1 MKNKLMLLA
10 LFMLIGVLNI
20 PQARGEPV
28 LTLHPQ
34 EQVFNAYPGDS
45 VDVYFNLTNLGNESA
60 KNVFVIID
68 NLPQGATYT
77 QEVIQELA
85 PNQTHEGHI
94 QIILNSIRA
103 GTYKLKLVAK
113 IKDSPIIVRVP
124 LTLRVLTKIDYSL
137 KIDAQ
142 EKYIYG
148 NDVSISCEIR
158 SKSNGVLMGTV
169 KIELY
174 KGNELIKAISESTYI
189 NPYDKK
195 TYTLILPR
203 PDVGGYLAIMKT
215 KFNGVEKT
223 ESKEFKVYQRKLTY
237 TAGFEN
243 GVITVQVKD
252 EEGKG
257 VSGIPVQI
265 NSLSLKTDSLGVV
278 QIEAKEPGTYKIKLN
293 LDGRLVETFVE
304 VKKLFL
310 DYSVKNESL
319 IVYVRDSSGK
329 GIPNVSVS
337 IEGITG
343 KEYQITDAEGKVKVD
358 LTKIGFG
365 LVKLKAESS
374 KYIGDEKSIT
384 IEKPA
389 PPVTTTTT
397 TTVTT
402 VTQTNTTTTPMAKPP
417 KNYGNLP
424 IILLLSALL
433 FGGSS
438 YVAFFRPL
446 VFEEQLDKYYFIK
459 VKAPRLRSLENYTIE
474 RIVNA
479 VDVRATKGKARIE
492 GNRVIWEVEHL
503 EPGEEAFLQV
513 IL

>member
-1 MKNKLMLLA
+1 MKNKLALLV
-10 LFMLIGVLNI
+10 LFVLMGAINV

-28 LTLHPQ
+28 LILHPR
-34 EQVFNAYPGDS
+34 EQIFNAYPGDS
-45 VDVYFNLTNLGNESA
+45 VEVYFNLTNLGNESA
-60 KNVFVIID
+60 KNVFVVID
-68 NLPQGATYT
+68 NLPEGATYT
-77 QEVIQELA
+77 QEVIQELS
-85 PNQTHEGHI
+85 PNQTYGGHV
-94 QIILNSIRA
+94 QIILNNVRA
-103 GTYKLKLVAK
+103 GTYRLYLVAK
-113 IKDSPIIVRVP
+113 IRDSPIMVKIP
-124 LTLRVLTKIDYSL
+124 LTLRVLTEIDYSL
-137 KIDAQ
+137 KIDTQ

-148 NDVSISCEIR
+148 NDVPISCEIR

-189 NPYDKK
+189 NAYDKK
-195 TYTLILPR
+195 EYSIILPR
-203 PDVGGYLAIMKT
+203 PEVGRYLVVMKT
-215 KFNGVEKT
+215 KFNDVEKT
-223 ESKEFKVYQRKLTY
+223 ESREFEVYQRKLTY
-237 TAGFEN
+237 TASFEN

-257 VSGIPVQI
+257 VGGIPVQI
-265 NSLSLKTDSLGVV
+265 NSLSLKTDPLGVV

-319 IVYVRDSSGK
+319 IVHVRDSSGK

-337 IEGITG
+337 IEGIGG
-343 KEYQITDAEGKVKVD
+343 KEYQITDDNGKIEAN

-365 LVKLKAESS
+365 LVKIKAESS
-374 KYIGDEKSIT
+374 RYIGDEKSVSIA
-384 IEKPA
+384 KPK
-389 PPVTTTTT
+389 PPVTTTSTT

-402 VTQTNTTTTPMAKPP
+402 VTQTNTPMTKPP

-438 YVAFFRPL
+438 YMAFFRPMI
-446 VFEEQLDKYYFIK
+446 FEEQLDKYYFIK
-459 VKAPRLRSLENYTIE
+459 VKAPRLRSLENYTLE
-474 RIVNA
+474 RTVNA

-492 GNRVIWEVEHL
+492 ENRVIWEIEHL